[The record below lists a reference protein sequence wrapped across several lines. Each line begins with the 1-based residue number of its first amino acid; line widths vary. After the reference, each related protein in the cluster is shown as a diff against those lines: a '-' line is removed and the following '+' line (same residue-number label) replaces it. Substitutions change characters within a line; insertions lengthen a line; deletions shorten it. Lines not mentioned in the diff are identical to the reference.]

1 MRRFESVIDLRLLD
15 RYQDEA
21 IRVRI
26 VDDAV
31 AYAIRMFVE
40 ADLGHAHGWRG
51 KYVVGYP
58 KMTPVWWHE
67 VWWMRFLRW
76 FYCRWHRVV
85 LSRLPHGKVRSWLVR
100 RRIPLIQ
107 ALKHL
112 AFARELVIETRVY
125 PIPDFDTLAERIIF
139 QAADLRRRGEIPQ
152 CVVMGAETHYQ
163 LMNEMVGGMTKN
175 ASLYFGV
182 SADMARVFLHTS
194 PQEIIGL
201 KIHISPFMAPGAVVV
216 VGE

>member
-1 MRRFESVIDLRLLD
+1 MRRFEKVIDLRLLE

-26 VDDAV
+26 VDDEV

-40 ADLGHAHGWRG
+40 PDLGHAHGWRG
-51 KYVVGYP
+51 KYVVGHS
-58 KMTPVWWHE
+58 KMVPAQWHQTWWA
-67 VWWMRFLRW
+67 RFLRW
-76 FYCRWHRVV
+76 FRAKWNVV
-85 LSRLPHGKVRSWLVR
+85 VFGHLPRRVRSWLVR
-100 RRIPLIQ
+100 QRPALLE
-107 ALKHL
+107 ALKYVGD
-112 AFARELVIETRVY
+112 AVMPVIETRVY

-163 LMNEMVGGMTKN
+163 LMGEMIRDMTQN

-194 PQEIIGL
+194 PQEIMGL
-201 KIHISPFMAPGAVVV
+201 KIQISPFMAPGAVVV